1 MSAQDQLLVKN
12 RELEAEIARYKDALA
27 KMEKQW
33 KAAVDAVSESKLQ
46 KQLDDL
52 TAESNSL
59 NKQIIAL
66 KKENQTLRLQAHMTE
81 DESQLEPK
89 GGVDKLSAT
98 NNTQAVAME
107 RIKELEKAQK
117 LKESELHEQ
126 QVDFKNKFAE
136 LDMNYKTASKQLET
150 AN

>member
-1 MSAQDQLLVKN
+1 
-12 RELEAEIARYKDALA
+12 
-27 KMEKQW
+27 
-33 KAAVDAVSESKLQ
+33 
-46 KQLDDL
+46 
-52 TAESNSL
+52 
-59 NKQIIAL
+59 
-66 KKENQTLRLQAHMTE
+66 MTE